1 VSEGDLERDH
11 FVRISIMVR
20 NVAIA
25 AAGIVVYAAAA
36 TRPAAAAECRA
47 VSTIAASAVASAN
60 TGSGGHLLQ
69 HITGQ
74 TPPPGT
80 SQNTKSLFSSVA
92 DWNKAWSGYV
102 NTTKITAVKCSTGQ
116 AQQTVPLSKLNI
128 TTAMTGRSCTAAGA
142 NGVCS
147 TSSTF
152 AVAQV
157 FFGFIYNTTAKK
169 WILNTAFP
177 QP

>member
-1 VSEGDLERDH
+1 M
-11 FVRISIMVR
+11 RISTVLR
-20 NVAIA
+20 NLAIA
-25 AAGIVVYAAAA
+25 AAGIVLYAGAA
-36 TRPAAAAECRA
+36 TRPAAAAACRA
-47 VSTIAASAVASAN
+47 SSTIVASAVASAN
-60 TGSGGHLLQ
+60 TAAGGHLLQ
-69 HITGQ
+69 HINGQ
-74 TPPPGT
+74 TPPGGT

-92 DWNKAWSGYV
+92 DWDKAWSGYV
-102 NTTKITAVKCSTGQ
+102 NTTKITAVNCSTGQ
-116 AQQTVPLSKLNI
+116 AQQTVPLGKLNI